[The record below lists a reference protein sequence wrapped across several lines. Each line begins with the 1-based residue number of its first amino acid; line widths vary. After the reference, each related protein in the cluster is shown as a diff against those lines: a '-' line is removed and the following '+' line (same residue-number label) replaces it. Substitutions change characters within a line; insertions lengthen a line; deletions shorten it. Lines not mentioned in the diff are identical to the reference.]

1 MNMIRELMY
10 HDAEQILALNIM
22 TEMGNSNLNTTTA
35 TLYRLLNRPEEHHI
49 LGYEM
54 DGQLVGYIHAQV
66 YEMLYSPNVLL
77 NVIAVAIH
85 EDYQGNGIGKKLIEA
100 IEERAS
106 NLGFDGIRI
115 NSGNNRKRAHGFYER
130 LGYVS
135 NRDQKRYIKIFEEA
149 PMKVT
154 AV

>member
-1 MNMIRELMY
+1 MIRELMY

-22 TEMGNSNLNTTTA
+22 TEMGCSDLETTTA
-35 TLYRLLNRPEEHHI
+35 TLYRLLQKIEEHHI

-54 DGQLVGYIHAQV
+54 DGKLVGYIHAQV

-85 EDYQGNGIGKKLIEA
+85 EDYQGNGIGKKLIQA
-100 IEERAS
+100 IEDRAVE
-106 NLGFDGIRI
+106 LGFDGIRI
-115 NSGNNRKRAHGFYER
+115 NSGNNREKAHGFYER

-135 NRDQKRYIKIFEEA
+135 NRDQKRFIKIFNHVTE
-149 PMKVT
+149 KVP
-154 AV
+154 VM